1 MIANFISKNL
11 PEEDSFMNSNT
22 PVMNLQFTCGIF
34 WEKVEEQEDF
44 IWLFQEESMTALLL
58 S

>member
-1 MIANFISKNL
+1 MEYQSSPESKWISTLLSTKTNISMIANFISKNL

-34 WEKVEEQEDF
+34 
-44 IWLFQEESMTALLL
+44 
-58 S
+58 